1 MKREILSFKLGRKID
16 DELPNRFQINYGPM
30 YRKKK
35 KYEHKLARTYAKRSI
50 KDSKNLE

>member
-16 DELPNRFQINYGPM
+16 DELPSRFQINYGPL

-35 KYEHKLARTYAKRSI
+35 KCEHKLARTYAKRNI
-50 KDSKNLE
+50 NDQKE